1 MMHPMRI
8 EDMTVD
14 ELLALNQRICERIDE
29 LHARRDLE
37 AMRQLQVG
45 NAVSF
50 ESKEGRMFGLI
61 IKINRK
67 TVSILSEDKRQWKV
81 SPGLLTVVKDVNN
94 HN

>member
-1 MMHPMRI
+1 MNPMRI
-8 EDMTVD
+8 EDMTID
-14 ELLALNQRICERIDE
+14 ELLEINQLICDRIDE
-29 LHARRDLE
+29 LRARQDHE
-37 AMRQLQVG
+37 AMHRLCVG

-67 TVSILSEDKRQWKV
+67 TVSVLSEDKRQWKI
-81 SPGLLTVVKDVNN
+81 SPGLLTMVKDVNN